1 MRKTKKK
8 YESTEQK
15 DKRRKD
21 KGREGEKKVV
31 HNLWNT
37 VGQG

>member
-1 MRKTKKK
+1 MRKTKKNINQPSK
-8 YESTEQK
+8 KIK
-15 DKRRKD
+15 DE
-21 KGREGEKKVV
+21 EGEKKVV

>member
-8 YESTEQK
+8 YESIEQ
-15 DKRRKD
+15 KD